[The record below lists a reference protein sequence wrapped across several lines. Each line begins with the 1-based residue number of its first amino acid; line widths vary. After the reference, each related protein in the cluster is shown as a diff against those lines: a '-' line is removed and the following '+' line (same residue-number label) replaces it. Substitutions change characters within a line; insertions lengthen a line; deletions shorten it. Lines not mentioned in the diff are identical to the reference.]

1 VVLVFHLISFRAGN
15 IESAIA
21 HPAPQPRPVTL
32 ISQIPS
38 STHQGSQVILNGRP
52 LPAEWSQWQVN
63 GSGIR
68 TGISDAGL
76 TQLIGIELLNTEN
89 AAIQPVQWFSDP
101 NSNPLSLSTRL
112 IGPLRYLDITDFAQ
126 QFGWQMQVT
135 GNALQIF
142 SGAAKVLGVRQAK
155 QPWGDRLVIEL
166 DRPATWQTDQTSQEF
181 TLTFDAQ
188 TDPTLLEAF
197 KPTISDQVSSLQLE
211 PVGNQT
217 RLRLGISVS
226 LRPRIW
232 SLSNPNR
239 LIVDVRP
246 DSLVNRN
253 ILWAPGLRW
262 RSQILNLGADRFPIV
277 WLEVNPRQSEVS
289 LKPILPNS
297 NTVTGIAAL
306 AQTARLSQAAAAI
319 NGGFFN
325 RNNQLPL
332 GAIRQSGRWLSGP
345 ILNRGA
351 IAWNDAGD
359 FKIDRL
365 TLQETLITAAGQRLP
380 VTNLNSGYIQAGIA
394 RYTAD
399 WGPAYSPLSNNEIL
413 VTVQNN
419 RVVNQQTNEIVG
431 SNSVPIPKEGYL
443 LVLRSNKSVAT
454 ALAVGTTL
462 QLESITNPPEF
473 NRYPQIVAA
482 GPLLV
487 QNRQIVLDPKAEKFS
502 QAFAI
507 EQASRSAIGQL
518 SDGTLLVVA
527 VHNRIDGAG
536 ANLSE
541 MAQLMQQL
549 GAINALNLDGGSST
563 TLYLGGQILDR
574 LPRTSARVHNGI
586 GVFVRSVP

>member
-1 VVLVFHLISFRAGN
+1 
-15 IESAIA
+15 
-21 HPAPQPRPVTL
+21 
-32 ISQIPS
+32 
-38 STHQGSQVILNGRP
+38 
-52 LPAEWSQWQVN
+52 
-63 GSGIR
+63 
-68 TGISDAGL
+68 
-76 TQLIGIELLNTEN
+76 
-89 AAIQPVQWFSDP
+89 
-101 NSNPLSLSTRL
+101 
-112 IGPLRYLDITDFAQ
+112 
-126 QFGWQMQVT
+126 
-135 GNALQIF
+135 
-142 SGAAKVLGVRQAK
+142 
-155 QPWGDRLVIEL
+155 
-166 DRPATWQTDQTSQEF
+166 
-181 TLTFDAQ
+181 
-188 TDPTLLEAF
+188 
-197 KPTISDQVSSLQLE
+197 
-211 PVGNQT
+211 
-217 RLRLGISVS
+217 
-226 LRPRIW
+226 
-232 SLSNPNR
+232 
-239 LIVDVRP
+239 
-246 DSLVNRN
+246 
-253 ILWAPGLRW
+253 
-262 RSQILNLGADRFPIV
+262 
-277 WLEVNPRQSEVS
+277 
-289 LKPILPNS
+289 
-297 NTVTGIAAL
+297 
-306 AQTARLSQAAAAI
+306 
-319 NGGFFN
+319 
-325 RNNQLPL
+325 
-332 GAIRQSGRWLSGP
+332 
-345 ILNRGA
+345 
-351 IAWNDAGD
+351 
-359 FKIDRL
+359 
-365 TLQETLITAAGQRLP
+365 

-419 RVVNQQTNEIVG
+419 RVVNQQTNDLVG

-473 NRYPQIVAA
+473 NRYPQILAA

-536 ANLSE
+536 ASLSE